1 MCMTENEIYREY
13 RQAKHRNRQI
23 RILADL
29 NECSTAEI
37 EAVIAKYEKQNEV
50 APVSVPDESPPAEP
64 MPESE
69 PPENAER
76 WSMIGQLYE
85 ELDRLNAEIR
95 QREEQY
101 REITIAIKVLSQMER
116 R

>member
-1 MCMTENEIYREY
+1 MTENEIYREY

-23 RILADL
+23 GILADL

-37 EAVIAKYEKQNEV
+37 EAIITKHEKQNAV
-50 APVSVPDESPPAEP
+50 AAAPAPDEPPPAEP
-64 MPESE
+64 PESE
-69 PPENAER
+69 PPENAENGYAVSR
-76 WSMIGQLYE
+76 LYE
-85 ELDRLNAEIR
+85 ELDRLDAEIR

>member
-1 MCMTENEIYREY
+1 MTENEIYREY

-50 APVSVPDESPPAEP
+50 APVPAPDEPLPAEP

-69 PPENAER
+69 PPENADFKTYVGRYCNKHRCTVEVALTHYLVQ
-76 WSMIGQLYE
+76 MAGVQYL
-85 ELDRLNAEIR
+85 
-95 QREEQY
+95 EQG
-101 REITIAIKVLSQMER
+101 KQN
-116 R
+116 